1 MEYLAGFLIFFVGWL
16 ILRFLLAA
24 SYASGFAEGAWQV
37 TKGGIVRVGELAR
50 PIDADD
56 LKAEIDTE
64 SEELGRHLNA
74 RNFDD
79 ARSKAKDF
87 GQTLVSRTWKLRGM
101 LG

>member
-16 ILRFLLAA
+16 VLRFLLTA

-37 TKGGIVRVGELAR
+37 TNGGIGRVGELAR

-56 LKAEIDTE
+56 LKREIDAGT
-64 SEELGRHLNA
+64 EELGRQLNA
-74 RNFDD
+74 RNFDG
-79 ARSKAKDF
+79 ARAKAKEF
-87 GQTLVSRTWKLRGM
+87 GQEVVSRTWKLRGM

>member
-24 SYASGFAEGAWQV
+24 SYASGFAEGAWHV
-37 TKGGIVRVGELAR
+37 TNGGIGRVGELAR
-50 PIDADD
+50 PIDAND
-56 LKAEIDTE
+56 LKTEIDTE

-74 RNFDD
+74 RNFDG
-79 ARSKAKDF
+79 ARAKAREF
-87 GQTLVSRTWKLRGM
+87 GQTLVSRAWKLRSM

>member
-37 TKGGIVRVGELAR
+37 TNGGIVHVGELASPNR
-50 PIDADD
+50 LPTISRT
-56 LKAEIDTE
+56 EIDTE

-79 ARSKAKDF
+79 ARAKAREF
-87 GQTLVSRTWKLRGM
+87 GRDVGRA
-101 LG
+101 